1 MTANNEE
8 LSIPLDLSVWVP
20 CGRLRDWITG
30 NTGALNWSNPEM
42 IELLRR
48 DPEFEPQAL
57 LNTMTL
63 AYATGVFGADDIAR
77 HCSADPEFR
86 ALRPKLPPLAADLK
100 QFRKENR
107 GVLKWSLANVI
118 TAALKTQFVEC
129 EGLDTLPPG
138 LRRYVVQNAIERLE
152 IARHMDRGAELM

>member
-8 LSIPLDLSVWVP
+8 LSIPLDLSAWVP
-20 CGRLRDWITG
+20 CSRLREWIKADVAT
-30 NTGALNWSNPEM
+30 LNWSSPEL

-48 DPEFEPQAL
+48 SPEFEPQAL

-63 AYATGVFGADDIAR
+63 AYATGIFGADEIAR
-77 HCSADPEFR
+77 YCSADPEFR
-86 ALRPKLPPLAADLK
+86 PVRPKLPPIAADLK

-107 GVLKWSLANVI
+107 GIIKWCLANVI
-118 TAALKTQFVEC
+118 TRALKTQFIEC
-129 EGLDTLPPG
+129 DGIDTLPPG
-138 LRRYVVQNAIERLE
+138 LRRYVVQNAIERLD

>member
-1 MTANNEE
+1 M
-8 LSIPLDLSVWVP
+8 
-20 CGRLRDWITG
+20 
-30 NTGALNWSNPEM
+30 
-42 IELLRR
+42 
-48 DPEFEPQAL
+48 

-63 AYATGVFGADDIAR
+63 AYATGIFGADEIAR

-100 QFRKENR
+100 KFRKENR
-107 GVLKWSLANVI
+107 GILKWCLANVI
-118 TAALKTQFVEC
+118 TTALKKQFVEC

-152 IARHMDRGAELM
+152 IARHMDRGVELM